1 MTRRYRGSFITANPP
16 VPAGSTEIST
26 AGGIWSMAYQ
36 MQYRQAGLWPIAGV
50 SGDGTF
56 AIFALGLST
65 TRNKYTYASCVATSA
80 TASTCNSSGGSA
92 AGNTTFGIFAL
103 GNNNTARNKYTYT
116 GDVVSSATAASRASL
131 YGAAAGNNTVGL
143 FSLGARYC
151 CCFGYVGTNT
161 RNLYTYAG
169 DTSTVFSAGGQSLY
183 QSGTGNSTVGIFAY
197 GVLCCSTT
205 AARFK
210 YLYAYGILSS
220 ATSATLCTSRGAAA
234 GNSTVGIF
242 ALGYGP
248 CVGYVTTRDKYTYAT
263 DVVTTATAA
272 TFTSCFPSAAGNST
286 RGIFSRGSCTS
297 STNRYTYSND
307 TVVAGGA
314 LTGASRVGSAAS
326 NGIANVNT

>member
-16 VPAGSTEIST
+16 TPAGSTEIST

-36 MQYRQAGLWPIAGV
+36 AQYRQAGLWPIAGV

-56 AIFALGLST
+56 AIFALGNST
-65 TRNKYTYASCVATSA
+65 TRDKYTYASCVATSA
-80 TASTCNSSGGSA
+80 TTSTCNSSGGSA

-116 GDVVSSATAASRASL
+116 GDVVSSATAASVASR
-131 YGAAAGNNTVGL
+131 YGAAAGNSTVGL
-143 FSLGARYC
+143 FSLGARYYC
-151 CCFGYVGTNT
+151 CIGDVGTSI

-169 DTSTVFSAGGQSLY
+169 DTSTYISAGGQSLY

-197 GVLCCSTT
+197 GVLCCSVT

-210 YLYAYGILSS
+210 YLYAYGILTG
-220 ATSATLCTSRGAAA
+220 ATSATLNSSRGSAA

-242 ALGYGP
+242 ALGCASGP
-248 CVGYVTTRDKYTYAT
+248 TTVRNKYTYAT
-263 DVVTTATAA
+263 DTVAAATAA
-272 TFTSCFPSAAGNST
+272 TASGTFSSAAGNST
-286 RGIFSRGSCTS
+286 RGIFSRGGNTS
-297 STNRYTYSND
+297 TTNRYTYSND

-314 LTGASRVGSAAS
+314 LTGASWFGSAAS

>member
-80 TASTCNSSGGSA
+80 TASTGNSSGGSA

-103 GNNNTARNKYTYT
+103 GNDNTARNKYTYT
-116 GDVVSSATAASRASL
+116 GDVVSSATAASRASR

-151 CCFGYVGTNT
+151 CCFGDVGTNT
-161 RNLYTYAG
+161 RNVYTYAG

-183 QSGTGNSTVGIFAY
+183 QSGTGNASVGIFAY
-197 GVLCCSTT
+197 GVFCGSASAL
-205 AARFK
+205 RFK

-220 ATSATLCTSRGAAA
+220 ATSATLCSSRGAAA

-242 ALGYGP
+242 ALGCAGGAST
-248 CVGYVTTRDKYTYAT
+248 VRNKYTYAT
-263 DVVTTATAA
+263 DVVAAATAA
-272 TFTSCFPSAAGNST
+272 TAAGCYSSAAGNST
-286 RGIFSRGSCTS
+286 RGIFSRGSNTS
-297 STNRYTYSND
+297 TTNRYTYSND

-314 LTGASRVGSAAS
+314 LTGASWFGSAAS